1 AGGFGGEWVLEAMRD
16 REGSLWF
23 ATMEH
28 GVVMLPRWWRNFS
41 LYRNDPSDPASLAGN
56 RVTGLAAAADGAIWA
71 VSLDGGIDRIDPAS
85 GRVERAADQRLA
97 APDKVLWSVLADRSG
112 QLWVGYTR
120 GLRVYDLQS
129 GHFYDLPVDARRA
142 DALAPGLVYHLAE
155 GADGAIWA
163 VAYDSAGAVHRIDA
177 KTHAVERF
185 DAAAG
190 LRNAEIDQIGF
201 DADGNL
207 LVASAAGLDRF
218 DASRRRSAAVTGAP
232 AHAVYAF
239 ALAGDGSLWLHAPG
253 ALEHYRANRG
263 ALELI
268 ERIDAAAGWP
278 SLTVGGL
285 QVDGEGRAWVSSA
298 RGLWRY
304 DS

>member
-1 AGGFGGEWVLEAMRD
+1 VLADAALSDRLAYALARGGVPEDLWVATRHGVNRLARDGAIEAYRDTPALPGAFGGEWVFDAMRD

-23 ATMEH
+23 ATIEH
-28 GVVMLPRWWRNFS
+28 GVVMPPRGGRTFP
-41 LYRNDPSDPASLAGN
+41 LYRTDPSDPASLAGN

-201 DADGNL
+201 DAD
-207 LVASAAGLDRF
+207 
-218 DASRRRSAAVTGAP
+218 
-232 AHAVYAF
+232 
-239 ALAGDGSLWLHAPG
+239 
-253 ALEHYRANRG
+253 
-263 ALELI
+263 
-268 ERIDAAAGWP
+268 
-278 SLTVGGL
+278 
-285 QVDGEGRAWVSSA
+285 
-298 RGLWRY
+298 
-304 DS
+304 